1 MGQCLGHYNPWA
13 HSGEDLAVSG
23 LVCLYV
29 WAFWTCFPRHSN
41 KELPVPWLSIAG
53 ACQGFLSW
61 GLIPGIWYRG
71 NAASGPGAS
80 DSWQENWLDTCLVGQ
95 SPSLSL
101 LLVLA
106 SGLTFLLLFRAL
118 SDNEHPV
125 TQLQGKYDLYPSR
138 DRLSLPRTSFSYSYR
153 SHTLGLELG
162 AEENINFSGTTKRE
176 NLESEDS
183 QLPSS

>member
-1 MGQCLGHYNPWA
+1 M
-13 HSGEDLAVSG
+13 
-23 LVCLYV
+23 
-29 WAFWTCFPRHSN
+29 
-41 KELPVPWLSIAG
+41 
-53 ACQGFLSW
+53 
-61 GLIPGIWYRG
+61 
-71 NAASGPGAS
+71 
-80 DSWQENWLDTCLVGQ
+80 GQ